1 MTHILNPIREEL
13 NKERASVRSYRL
25 RVSNGSDVSDAI
37 HRKMYLSWDRI
48 AMLKGMI
55 KKLKNVRPVYKWDWE
70 R

>member
-25 RVSNGSDVSDAI
+25 RVARGAEMNATT

>member
-1 MTHILNPIREEL
+1 MTHILNPLREEL
-13 NKERASVRSYRL
+13 NKERASVRSYRI
-25 RVSNGSDVSDAI
+25 RVANGSDVSDAM

-48 AMLKGMI
+48 ALLRSTI